1 MGWNA
6 VRLAAVVLAATTIL
20 GSIACNQTEGP
31 CYRREDIQPSGSGGA
46 GGGVLGP
53 GWGGYGDV
61 PPKPQSTTDPE
72 PVACDVADGAQNDDG
87 SQEAGLKVFCLKA
100 DHGPVCSDRCMAKGV
115 GCVPFAVHPY
125 KADGGIGKLYA
136 CNTLFL
142 GFMCSFA
149 YPNGDSCHYTF
160 GSPFP
165 TTCTYTGKD

>member
-1 MGWNA
+1 MEDCSLGGA
-6 VRLAAVVLAATTIL
+6 RTGSDDASRLDRMH
-20 GSIACNQTEGP
+20 QTEGP
-31 CYRREDIQPSGSGGA
+31 CYRREDIEHSGSGGV

-53 GWGGYGDV
+53 GWGGNGDA
-61 PPKPQSTTDPE
+61 PPNPQDDTDPE
-72 PVACDVADGAQNDDG
+72 PVACNVPDSQEGNDG

-100 DHGPVCSDRCMAKGV
+100 DHGAVCAERCLTKGI
-115 GCVPFAVHPY
+115 GCVALAVHPY

-136 CNTLFL
+136 CNDLIL